1 MKHPNP
7 NRIRI
12 ALQKSGRL
20 SEDSFNLLTRC
31 GIKVRNRKDQLFCHS
46 ENFPLDL
53 LLVRDDDI
61 PNLVMDGICDFGI
74 VGTNV
79 LKEKS
84 LHRTDNGDDRSY
96 EKIRDLDF
104 GSCRLAIAVPVN
116 FPYENLQS
124 LAGKKIATTY
134 PYLLKDFLKQQRVN
148 AEITLLTGAVEIA
161 PRLGIA
167 DAICDLVSTGTT
179 LEANNL
185 REVERVFESR
195 AILIKTLQPLLPE
208 RLSAAESF
216 QRRLNGVL
224 QASESKYIMLH
235 APRSA
240 LQQIVELLPGSE
252 RPTIMPLQGENE
264 KVAMHAVCRESIF
277 WETMEK
283 LKAAGASSILV
294 LPVEKMLL

>member
-1 MKHPNP
+1 MKNSST

-46 ENFPLDL
+46 ENFPIDL

-79 LKEKS
+79 LQEKS
-84 LHRTDNGDDRSY
+84 LHRSNNGDDKSF

-104 GSCRLAIAVPVN
+104 GTCRLSIAVPEN
-116 FPYENLQS
+116 FIYENLQS
-124 LAGKKIATTY
+124 LKDKRIATTY
-134 PYLLKDFLKQQRVN
+134 PYILRDFLKKHQVT
-148 AEITLLTGAVEIA
+148 AEIVLLTGAVEVA

-179 LEANNL
+179 LDANNL

-195 AILIKTLQPLLPE
+195 AILIKTLQPIANE
-208 RLSAAESF
+208 RIAAAESF
-216 QRRLNGVL
+216 ERRLNGVL
-224 QASESKYIMLH
+224 HASESKYIMLH
-235 APRSA
+235 APKVA
-240 LQQIVELLPGSE
+240 LNEIVKLLPGSE
-252 RPTIMPLQGENE
+252 HPTIVSLQGDNE
-264 KVAMHAVCRESIF
+264 KVALHAVCRESIF
-277 WETMEK
+277 WETMEQ